1 MYYYVVVVVNSMLC
15 DAAIMLQ
22 FNKMNSESVSSAIK
36 HCLFLKVASQREG
49 PGPFSH
55 TDF

>member
-22 FNKMNSESVSSAIK
+22 FNEMNSESVSSAIK